1 MESLK
6 GALRSKT
13 IWVNVLTMV
22 AAIVTLLIGD
32 EWVKENPRVVAIL
45 GIVLGIVN
53 VLLRFGT
60 TESLPD
66 KVP

>member
-1 MESLK
+1 
-6 GALRSKT
+6 
-13 IWVNVLTMV
+13 MV